1 MCTRLLLT
9 SMLCLC
15 ASLAAQPSSG
25 GSGGSQTPGG
35 GGTSGPPP
43 SSTNT
48 YTVSSAA
55 DGYVDLPSPV
65 TLALGDDDL
74 SAPLPLGGYTIR
86 YFGKSYDQFRIGSNG
101 YILIG
106 AGAGTTA
113 TSFQQAGAVAPF
125 WADLVPGAGQI
136 GYELG
141 VEGILVVEWRD
152 VSVRDNGMTGN
163 FAVRMQLHINLVTS
177 AIEFRYAQPTNGLP
191 GPTTA
196 NANSVSVSDLVGV
209 TTLIVPG
216 EDAGYVATDGSVVA
230 WPAGRMIRYL
240 EYGPQG
246 NADPV
251 RVDSSSVLPQATP
264 GAAYLFQF
272 AASGAGGNYVW
283 LPRAGTSLPVG
294 WQLSQP
300 GELSISPAHAVVGVY
315 TFWINAYSNM
325 HQDGKYFQLVIADP
339 LAITSTSPLPAGT
352 ENSPYSHAFQATG
365 GVGPYTWTAASLPTG
380 WTLDAAGVLAAPAAS
395 VVAGQY
401 SFSVT
406 VADTQVPPST
416 FTLPCVVD
424 IVTQGAPL
432 VFTTTLPVGAEGTA
446 YSHQFTAAGGY
457 PAYTFSAAGLPAG
470 FSMATTGLLTAPA
483 ASVVA
488 GTFQFHATVEDTQA
502 NSTTSPFTL
511 LVAGAG
517 DSSGSPTKSGS
528 NGGCASQSGSL
539 GWTTI
544 AVLIALLVVVT
555 RRTLKRHDV

>member
-1 MCTRLLLT
+1 MRTKFLLT

-25 GSGGSQTPGG
+25 GSSGSQTPGG

-65 TLALGDDDL
+65 TLSLGDDDL
-74 SAPLPLGGYTIR
+74 SAPFVLGAYTIR

-106 AGAGTTA
+106 SGAGTTA
-113 TSFQQAGAVAPF
+113 TSFQQAGAIAPF
-125 WADLVPGAGQI
+125 WADLVPAAGQI

-152 VSVRDNGMTGN
+152 VSVRDNGTTGS
-163 FAVRMQLHINLVTS
+163 FAVRMQLRINLVTS

-191 GPTTA
+191 GPTAA

-216 EDAGYVATDGSVVA
+216 KDAGFVATDGSVVA

-246 NADPV
+246 NTDPV

-264 GAAYLFQF
+264 GATYLFQF

-283 LPRAGTSLPVG
+283 LPRAGTSLPAG

-339 LAITSTSPLPAGT
+339 LAITNTSPLPAGT

-380 WTLDAAGVLAAPAAS
+380 WTLDAAGVLSAPAGS

-406 VADTQVPPST
+406 AADTQIPPSS

-424 IVTQGAPL
+424 VVAQGAPL
-432 VFTTTLPVGAEGTA
+432 VFTTILPVGTEGIA

-457 PAYTFSAAGLPAG
+457 PAYTFSAVGLPAG
-470 FSMATTGLLTAPA
+470 FAMDTSGLLTAPA

-488 GTFQFHATVEDTQA
+488 GLFHFNATVEDTQA
-502 NSTTSPFTL
+502 NITTSPFTL

-517 DSSGSPTKSGS
+517 GNSGSPTKSSAGS
-528 NGGCASQSGSL
+528 GCASGGSGL
-539 GWTTI
+539 GWMLMMM
-544 AVLIALLVVVT
+544 VLAALVVVT
-555 RRTLKRHDV
+555 RRTQKRSDV